1 MNIFRKWL
9 CWSPFFIVFYII
21 SMVLI
26 FNDNVTLGLTFLY
39 LALIG
44 SVIFFVA
51 LSLATKKKVKIIQAD
66 GESVA
71 RQHNA
76 LLAYVGNEEF
86 IVLCDSEMKLYYKN
100 FKKGNKELIQIDY
113 DKISQIKF
121 GPWTSK
127 LILKDGGC
135 INFVFRGFR
144 QNIMLAQ
151 KINAIIQ
158 LSEMHKHGYRVTQS
172 ENTQT
177 DSTASMSQDV
187 AKTDRTISSQ
197 RAMVSFCGFE
207 GNINCI
213 APESAFVFPATYEFW
228 KEGECVFM
236 KFNNI
241 LKVHPQGKIYER
253 SANTNPNYE
262 IHKFPLKNIVSVEQ
276 EGDVHYTSN
285 VHGGDTSV
293 MGALAGGV
301 LFGGVGAIL
310 GGKKKIST
318 TTRQIDDRIT
328 KLKLVDDSNQYCAL
342 KFAYNDYYVLDR
354 LINNGNAQ

>member
-1 MNIFRKWL
+1 MDIYRKSL
-9 CWSPFFIVFYII
+9 CWLPFFTVFYII
-21 SMVLI
+21 SMVLL
-26 FNDNVTLGLTFLY
+26 FNGNTALGLTFL
-39 LALIG
+39 LLLIFG
-44 SVIFFVA
+44 SIIIFAVISSV
-51 LSLATKKKVKIIQAD
+51 TKKKVKIVQAE

-71 RQHNA
+71 RQHSA
-76 LLAYVGNEEF
+76 LLAYVGSNEF
-86 IVLCDSEMKLYYKN
+86 IVLCDREMKLYYKN
-100 FKKGNKELIQIDY
+100 FKNGNNELRQIDY
-113 DKISQIKF
+113 NKLCMLKCGI
-121 GPWTSK
+121 WTSK
-127 LILKDGGC
+127 LILTDGES
-135 INFVFRGFR
+135 IDIVFRGLR
-144 QNIMLAQ
+144 QITMLIQ

-158 LSEMHKHGYRVTQS
+158 LSRMQHCDYRVTRS
-172 ENTQT
+172 ENAET
-177 DSTASMSQDV
+177 DSTAPISQNVETD
-187 AKTDRTISSQ
+187 KTNSSQ
-197 RAMVSFCGFE
+197 RAKVSFCGYE
-207 GNINCI
+207 GNIYCI

-228 KEGECVFM
+228 KEGEYVCM

-241 LKVHPQGKIYER
+241 LDVHPQGKRDER
-253 SANTNPNYE
+253 SVNRNPNYDTY
-262 IHKFPLKNIVSVEQ
+262 KFAIKNIVSIEQ

-293 MGALAGGV
+293 TGALAGGV